1 MTEEGGGD
9 RTSLKPELV
18 ETLLFCAFFPVLLD
32 DGELVSGGISPFL
45 VVDPSADST
54 AAPA

>member
-32 DGELVSGGISPFL
+32 DGELVSGGIPPFL